1 MLRSSQIDQKGQGL
15 VSKLSSEETAFRVI
29 QIQISH
35 RGFSAARDSL
45 RSAKRFWTRSSSLK
59 IKKQAIGVGTC

>member
-1 MLRSSQIDQKGQGL
+1 M
-15 VSKLSSEETAFRVI
+15 SKLSSEETAFRVI
-29 QIQISH
+29 QDQTSH
-35 RGFSAARDSL
+35 RRFSSARDSL